1 MEFFVVGVVGTFLS
15 TPTSVSA
22 DQNLLTWTRTPDSLA
37 GGSSVLVAS
46 LQALS
51 QLFPVLWRT
60 CQPT

>member
-15 TPTSVSA
+15 TSTSGSA
-22 DQNLLTWTRTPDSLA
+22 DENLLTWTQAPDSLA
-37 GGSSVLVAS
+37 GGFGAGGLPPG
-46 LQALS
+46 LS